1 MDKEFL
7 YMQKLAGI
15 ITESEYA
22 AKLNESD
29 SNKIFHFTF
38 PEGEYQYDMVSSLPS
53 NILGYNMGGGG
64 MPEEEGYV
72 HIDIMDPDGFGE
84 EAIDYGLSDEYNEVY
99 YIKHDLNNYISL
111 PKVSNI
117 VTSKIT
123 HYISNQ
129 ENFTKTINDALSPGG
144 KVIFYADVIDFD
156 MEDRDVSGR
165 NDLNF
170 FKLMTEKYGFRIL
183 NNTEK
188 EISINELHQY
198 EEQRIYLKK

>member
-1 MDKEFL
+1 
-7 YMQKLAGI
+7 
-15 ITESEYA
+15 
-22 AKLNESD
+22 
-29 SNKIFHFTF
+29 
-38 PEGEYQYDMVSSLPS
+38 
-53 NILGYNMGGGG
+53 

>member
-1 MDKEFL
+1 MNNEFL
-7 YMQKLAGI
+7 HMQKLAGL
-15 ITESEYA
+15 ITESEYQ
-22 AKLNESD
+22 AKLNELSSD
-29 SNKIFHFTF
+29 KIYHFTF
-38 PEGEYQYDMVSSLPS
+38 PSGEFEYNVVSSLPS

-72 HIDIMDPDGFGE
+72 HIDIMNPDEFGE
-84 EAIDYGLSDEYNEVY
+84 EAVDYGLSDEYNEVY
-99 YIKHDLNNYISL
+99 YIKHNLNNYISL
-111 PKVSNI
+111 PKVQNI

-144 KVIFYADVIDFD
+144 KVIFYADLIDFEMD
-156 MEDRDVSGR
+156 EEFVSGK

-170 FKLMTEKYGFRIL
+170 FKLMTEKYGFKIL
-183 NNTEK
+183 DSTGK
-188 EISINELHQY
+188 EILVDEVPQY